1 MGIER
6 SVTRWYV
13 QQQIILSEMLLLEAQ
28 LKNMPLF
35 NEQDDNAVYVMNTKL
50 LLHLGRACEKLSSL
64 GPSPKPMMG

>member
-13 QQQIILSEMLLLEAQ
+13 QQQTMLSKIVLLEAQ
-28 LKNMPLF
+28 LKNMPLL
-35 NEQDDNAVYVMNTKL
+35 NEQEDNTAYARSTEL
-50 LLHLGRACEKLSSL
+50 LLQLGKAREKLSSL